1 LNLAAKII
9 QSLDEITAT
18 EWNHLLPD
26 SNPFIKHEF
35 LAGLE
40 RYDCLQQQG
49 WLPAHLVIYNDNKL
63 VTALPQYIK
72 SNSTG
77 EFVFDWAWAE
87 AFERAGGVY
96 YPKLV
101 SAIPFA
107 PVTGPRLLVSPD
119 IENKSEIIDSTITAI
134 TNIANENNFSSFHCL
149 FPNESDIA
157 FFEKAKLLLRLG
169 CQYHWFNHNYSYFDD
184 FLDTLNSKR
193 RKQIKRER
201 KSVREANIKIEI
213 LNGDEITS
221 NQWEIFY
228 QFYCSTFY
236 RKWGEPRLTLE
247 FFKSLSKYQP
257 EATIL
262 LFAKKGR
269 EYIAGAYAMRSN
281 DTLYGRHWGCT
292 TRFNNLHFELC
303 YYQTIE
309 YCIKHG
315 LKCLD
320 AGAQGEHKISRGF
333 VPVKTWSAHWIRN
346 IQFCNAVKQ
355 FLLQERKYI
364 EQYISNVTSHS
375 PCKHI
380 N

>member
-1 LNLAAKII
+1 VNLTAKII
-9 QSLDEITAT
+9 QSLDEIPTA

-26 SNPFIKHEF
+26 SNPFIRHEF

-40 RYDCLQQQG
+40 RYNCLRPQG
-49 WLPAHLVIYNDNKL
+49 WAPVHVVIYNDNIL
-63 VTALPQYIK
+63 VAALPLYVK

-87 AFERAGGVY
+87 AFERGGCEY

-107 PVTGPRLLVSPD
+107 PVTGPRLLVNPD
-119 IENKSEIIDSTITAI
+119 IVDKTEIIDLTITTI
-134 TNIANENNFSSFHCL
+134 IKIANENNFSSFHCL
-149 FPNESDIA
+149 FPKESDIA
-157 FFEKAKLLLRLG
+157 LFEKYKLQLRLS
-169 CQYHWFNHNYSYFDD
+169 CQYHWFNHNYSNFND
-184 FLDTLNSKR
+184 FLDSLNSKH

-201 KSVREANIKIEI
+201 KSVNEAKIQIEI
-213 LNGDEITS
+213 LSGDEIS
-221 NQWEIFY
+221 NDQWEIFH

-247 FFKSLSKYQP
+247 FFQSLSKYQP

-262 LFAKKGR
+262 FLAKKDH
-269 EYIAGAYAMRSN
+269 EYIAGAYAMRSK

-292 TRFNNLHFELC
+292 TRLNNLHFELC

-333 VPVKTWSAHWIRN
+333 VPVKTWSAHWIKNVQYRN
-346 IQFCNAVKQ
+346 AIEQY
-355 FLLQERKYI
+355 LLQEREYI
-364 EQYISNVTSHS
+364 EQYMSSLYSHS
-375 PCKHI
+375 PYKHI